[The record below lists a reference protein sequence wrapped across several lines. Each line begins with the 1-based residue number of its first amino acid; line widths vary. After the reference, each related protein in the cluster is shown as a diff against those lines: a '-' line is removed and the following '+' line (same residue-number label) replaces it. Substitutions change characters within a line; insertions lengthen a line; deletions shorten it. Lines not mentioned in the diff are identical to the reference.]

1 MYLRISQHH
10 IRPAR
15 EQAFIDA
22 MIEYARAMLSGSHR
36 CHRFDIVRD
45 IDLPGRYY
53 LCEVFPDKAARD
65 RAHAALSGLRGK
77 LCKGQ
82 WSAWHASRPRHLH
95 GRNVSPGDAGMKTP
109 IASLASFD
117 NLPAAPRRDR
127 RYMHFGIWHIR
138 PEYAA
143 QYARAMSANARA
155 SAGTEPTCYRFDV
168 IRDLAIGHR
177 FYLYQI
183 YHDQRAHDVHHV
195 AQPHLAKLFAH
206 PAWNIW
212 ADRRRGPV
220 MGLVSETGYSRTV
233 RGIVVWSHDPFVKS
247 R

>member
-1 MYLRISQHH
+1 MYLRISQHR

-15 EQAFIDA
+15 EQEFIGA
-22 MIEYARAMLSGSHR
+22 MIDYARAMLCGGFR

-45 IDLPGRYY
+45 IDLPGHYY
-53 LCEVFPDKAARD
+53 LCEVFPDQTSRD
-65 RAHAALSGLRGK
+65 RAHAALSRLRGK
-77 LCKGQ
+77 LCRGQ
-82 WSAWHASRPRHLH
+82 WSAWHARRARRLH
-95 GRNVSPGDAGMKTP
+95 GSNVSPGDAGMKTP
-109 IASLASFD
+109 VASFD
-117 NLPAAPRRDR
+117 KLPAAPRRDR

-138 PEYAA
+138 SGYAA

-168 IRDLAIGHR
+168 IRDLAIDNR

-183 YHDQRAHDVHHV
+183 YHDRRAHDVFHV

-212 ADRRRGPV
+212 ADQKCGPV
-220 MGLVSETGYSRTV
+220 MGLVSGTGYSRTV
-233 RGIVVWSHDPFVKS
+233 RGIVVWSHDPFIKS
-247 R
+247 C